1 MSNGGV
7 HILSANAGSMDR
19 ILLATDLL
27 YKRIEHIRKVREQ
40 AGKCNTAPTLREIE
54 KSHVLF
60 VNAHFKPF
68 ASIAQEYERV
78 QAQSGTAAFGS
89 TVQFSIPQ
97 YGDFFADIAGRV
109 RINPVECTAVTFDAG
124 SNLTNL
130 IVAPNFPY
138 PGLVA
143 DAAPLT
149 YLGGNVNVNY
159 VDKHGNIISPAT
171 GAFGVVG
178 GPASVTVRNW
188 VKYCDY
194 PGLRLLRG
202 VRFTVNGN
210 PLDSYTSNVST
221 FYLNFLIPSDK
232 LDGFKKL
239 IGQEVPIDAF
249 SSVLSTSGSKP
260 LPALGP
266 DSTDTSRRLGHVLDG
281 PQTPKAL
288 QPQQVW
294 MIPHW
299 FWFCKDT
306 RLAIASVSIP
316 YGQRFIE
323 WDLEVQNKIQYV
335 VPGTDIF
342 IRQFVPAVAG
352 PTGTPAQTITVPYL
366 VPGSTISTGTN
377 NGAIAETTLFINNLF
392 MQSEVHDIFIDRVGF
407 SLIRLHR
414 FQNVLLN
421 AEYTEVLL
429 NQLKWPIETIYSGVR
444 PSENTA
450 DNAGSAVN
458 WYKYGRVTNNQSS
471 VAQAAYDSAVGG
483 PGVVNSNTQLSISD
497 TLFYDTLAPVC
508 STLKVE
514 SHGNTLWQELP
525 VLFYNAYAPFQFGGA
540 NVITPKDD
548 GVMMVNFALY
558 PGSYQPSGHLN
569 ISRSR
574 EFHFDVQSTSIAGVP
589 QISSSLPAEL
599 VVYGVAINFL
609 LISDGSAV
617 IRYST

>member
-19 ILLATDLL
+19 ILLASDLL
-27 YKRIEHIRKVREQ
+27 YKRISHIRQIREQ

-78 QAQSGTAAFGS
+78 QAQSGTAAYGS
-89 TVQFSIPQ
+89 SVQFSIPQ

-109 RINPVECTAVTFDAG
+109 RINPVECNAVTYGAG
-124 SNLTNL
+124 GLAALEDLTANG
-130 IVAPNFPY
+130 VFPY
-138 PGLVA
+138 PGLQV
-143 DAAPLT
+143 DTNGPPNT
-149 YLGGNVNVNY
+149 YLGTVSY
-159 VDKHGNIISPAT
+159 YTRT
-171 GAFGVVG
+171 GTLVANQAGVLAN
-178 GPASVTVRNW
+178 PLLTYSFRNS

-194 PGLRLLRG
+194 PGLRLLRA

-221 FYLNFLIPSDK
+221 FYVKFLIPSDK
-232 LDGFKKL
+232 LAGFKKL
-239 IGQEVPIDAF
+239 VGQELPVDAF
-249 SSVLSTSGSKP
+249 SKVNTVSGSRP
-260 LPALGP
+260 MPVLGEVA
-266 DSTDTSRRLGHVLDG
+266 TDTSRRLGHVLDG

-288 QPQQVW
+288 QPAQLW

-316 YGQRFIE
+316 YGQRFVE
-323 WDLEVQNKIQYV
+323 WDLEVQNRIQYV
-335 VPGTDIF
+335 VPGPDIV
-342 IRQFVPAVAG
+342 IRQYVPAVAG
-352 PTGTPAQTITVPYL
+352 PPETPAQVQWVPYL
-366 VPGSTISTGTN
+366 VPTSTLSTGTN
-377 NGAIAETTLFINNLF
+377 NGAIAEVSLFINNLF

-450 DNAGSAVN
+450 DNTASAVN
-458 WYKYGRVTNNQSS
+458 WYKYGRITSNQSTVVDYS
-471 VAQAAYDSAVGG
+471 YDGLATAV
-483 PGVVNSNTQLSISD
+483 PVTVNTFEIANDVLT
-497 TLFYDTLAPVC
+497 YDTLAPVC

-525 VLFYNAYAPFQFGGA
+525 VLFYNAYATFQFGGA
-540 NVITPKDD
+540 NVITPEDD

-574 EFHFDVQSTSIAGVP
+574 EFHFDVQSTSIGGVP
-589 QISSSLPAEL
+589 QISSTLPAEL

>member
-1 MSNGGV
+1 MGLHQS
-7 HILSANAGSMDR
+7 
-19 ILLATDLL
+19 
-27 YKRIEHIRKVREQ
+27 
-40 AGKCNTAPTLREIE
+40 
-54 KSHVLF
+54 
-60 VNAHFKPF
+60 
-68 ASIAQEYERV
+68 
-78 QAQSGTAAFGS
+78 AQSGTAAFGS

-109 RINPVECTAVTFDAG
+109 RINPVECTAVTLGPTSGGTLPDISPAG
-124 SNLTNL
+124 G
-130 IVAPNFPY
+130 ANFPY
-138 PGLVA
+138 PGLTLNALGTAYIGTVEYVNKYGLVL
-143 DAAPLT
+143 APVTGGVPTVDLT
-149 YLGGNVNVNY
+149 
-159 VDKHGNIISPAT
+159 A
-171 GAFGVVG
+171 
-178 GPASVTVRNW
+178 RNW

-239 IGQEVPIDAF
+239 VGHEVSIDAF
-249 SSVLSTSGSKP
+249 SNVNVTAG
-260 LPALGP
+260 ARTMADIGP
-266 DSTDTSRRLGHVLDG
+266 VATDTSRRLGHVLDG

-323 WDLEVQNKIQYV
+323 WDLEVQNRIQYV
-335 VPGTDIF
+335 VPGTDIYL
-342 IRQFVPAVAG
+342 RQHLISSVAVPPAPARA
-352 PTGTPAQTITVPYL
+352 AQTQFIPYL
-366 VPGSTISTGTN
+366 VPNSTISTGTN

-471 VAQAAYDSAVGG
+471 VVDISYDVAATAAAPDAVGTFAT
-483 PGVVNSNTQLSISD
+483 VND

-574 EFHFDVQSTSIAGVP
+574 EFHFDVQSTSILGVP